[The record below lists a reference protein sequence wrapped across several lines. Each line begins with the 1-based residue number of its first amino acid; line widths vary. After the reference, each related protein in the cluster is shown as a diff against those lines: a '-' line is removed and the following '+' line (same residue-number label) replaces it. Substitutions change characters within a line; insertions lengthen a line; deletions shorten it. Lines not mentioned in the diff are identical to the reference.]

1 MPYKNKEDKEI
12 YNKQYYRDNKEKLKE
27 QKRQNY
33 KKNREKE
40 NERSRQYRIK
50 NREKLNEYSRL
61 WKNKNYKIDLKFNLN
76 YKMGRAIRKS
86 LKGNKQGRHWE
97 ELVGYTL
104 KDLIKRLKKTIPKDY
119 NWQGYLN
126 GDLHIDHIIPIDVF
140 NYTKPEHPDFKRC
153 WTLNN
158 LRLLPAKENLIKGKK
173 LTRSFQPAL
182 KI

>member
-1 MPYKNKEDKEI
+1 MRNKRNKKEYNRKYYIKNC
-12 YNKQYYRDNKEKLKE
+12 EKLKE
-27 QKRQNY
+27 HKRQNY

-76 YKMGRAIRKS
+76 YKISRAIKKS
-86 LKGNKQGRHWE
+86 LKGNKAGRHWE
-97 ELVGYTL
+97 SLVDYPLT
-104 KDLIKRLKKTIPKDY
+104 DLIKQLQKTIPEGY
-119 NWQGYLN
+119 TWQDFMQGK
-126 GDLHIDHIIPIDVF
+126 LHIDHIIPIDVF

-153 WTLNN
+153 WALNN
-158 LRLLPAKENLIKGKK
+158 LRLLPAKENLIKGNK